1 MEKKWIILDRDGVIN
16 YDSEEY
22 IKTPDEWIPIPGS
35 LEAIARLNWAG
46 YYVLVVTNQSGVG
59 RKLYD
64 EKTLDDIHNKMQ
76 DALIKVGGHLEGIF
90 YCPHVPVDKCECR
103 KPKPGLYN
111 AIVRELNIDLSIV
124 PAIGDKWTDIQA
136 ARAAGCQ
143 PMLVRTGYG
152 EQTLAE
158 HKTALKKIP
167 VYADLAEAVNA
178 ILDANNSQA
187 VAEKKH

>member
-1 MEKKWIILDRDGVIN
+1 MQKKWIILDRDGVIN
-16 YDSEEY
+16 HDSDDY

-46 YYVLVVTNQSGVG
+46 YYVLVVTNQSGVA

-90 YCPHVPVDKCECR
+90 YCPHSPDEKCACR
-103 KPKPGLYN
+103 KPKPGLYK
-111 AIVRELNIDLSIV
+111 AIIKELNIDLTDV
-124 PAIGDKWTDIQA
+124 PAIGDKWTDVQA
-136 ARAAGCQ
+136 ARAVGCQ
-143 PMLVRTGYG
+143 PILVRTGRG

-158 HKTALKKIP
+158 HKVALKKIP
-167 VYADLAEAVNA
+167 VYADLAEAVTA
-178 ILDANNSQA
+178 ILEPKSPKVDA
-187 VAEKKH
+187 KKKS